1 MLLASISTAVIGP
14 ISFLGLIVPHI
25 ARILVGSN
33 HKILVP
39 YSVLLGAFM
48 LLLAD
53 TIGRTIASPYE
64 ISASVVMSVIGGPFF
79 IVLLRRSKN
88 NYG

>member
-1 MLLASISTAVIGP
+1 MFPYMGVLSEA
-14 ISFLGLIVPHI
+14 I
-25 ARILVGSN
+25 A
-33 HKILVP
+33 KIPVP
-39 YSVLLGAFM
+39 YSVLFGAFM

-64 ISASVVMSVIGGPFF
+64 ISASVVKSVIGGPFYCA
-79 IVLLRRSKN
+79 LRRSKN